1 MSESLLSKGLNLL
14 SSFFNVDEVLK
25 TPVILLYYILY
36 YMIPD
41 EDGERPQW
49 PSGNLR
55 EIILP
60 LPGTGR
66 GNSIG

>member
-41 EDGERPQW
+41 EDGERPQ
-49 PSGNLR
+49 
-55 EIILP
+55 
-60 LPGTGR
+60 
-66 GNSIG
+66 